1 MDVQDAKK
9 GNTRRAYKMVALV
22 TLWVDEGPEHEAM
35 SKIAK
40 QIVSHELSEL
50 FDGAGFKL
58 GDTGYGFE
66 TAINSIEF
74 VEKKELH

>member
-1 MDVQDAKK
+1 MDVQDAKE
-9 GNTRRAYKMVALV
+9 GNNRRAYKMVALV

-66 TAINSIEF
+66 TAINAIEF